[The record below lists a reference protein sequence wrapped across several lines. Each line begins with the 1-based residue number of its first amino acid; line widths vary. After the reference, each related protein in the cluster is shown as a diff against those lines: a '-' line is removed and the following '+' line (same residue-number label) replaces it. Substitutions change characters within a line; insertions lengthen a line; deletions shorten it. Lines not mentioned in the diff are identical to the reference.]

1 MSATNQTPVASPRA
15 VLGLYDK
22 QMWERIRARAFALQ
36 KCRDCGSWRYPPG
49 PTCAECLSTDYG
61 WVEPAGTGEIM
72 SWVIFHRTYLPAYP
86 APYNAITVRL
96 DEGPV
101 MVSNLEGPTPGGSW
115 IGARVRL
122 CYSVMPDGMV
132 LPRFKLESA

>member
-1 MSATNQTPVASPRA
+1 
-15 VLGLYDK
+15 
-22 QMWERIRARAFALQ
+22 
-36 KCRDCGSWRYPPG
+36 
-49 PTCAECLSTDYG
+49 
-61 WVEPAGTGEIM
+61 M

-101 MVSNLEGPTPGGSW
+101 MVSNLEGPTPAGSW
-115 IGARVRL
+115 IGERVRL

-132 LPRFKLESA
+132 LPRFELENK